1 MMDNDRTQPRRRLRL
16 APAQRVPQILDA
28 ALQEFSRRGFT
39 AARMDDIAQRC
50 GLSKGGLYAHFDS
63 KDAIFKALLDRSLN
77 RTDWAQMPQLAAVAD
92 TRAVAEWTVD
102 RLHAAL
108 LAPEVIT
115 LLRLLIPERERVPL
129 RVDEWKKLT
138 QQHTQQVMAVIH
150 HNLEASGRKDT
161 VLARHPWLVLSPS
174 CMCCCGIPC
183 LAKVQN
189 PIRTTARRISTC
201 CASYWPDGCCGSVP
215 VKVFPVCKKLPH
227 PPRRG
232 NSFTLTTLRLPCF
245 SPIPRPVTSPRPL
258 PSWSKACAM
267 ARRFRPCW
275 A

>member
-77 RTDWAQMPQLAAVAD
+77 RTDWAQMPQLAAGAD

-115 LLRLLIPERERVPL
+115 LVRLLIPERERVPL
-129 RVDEWKKLT
+129 RVDEWKKLTQQHT

-161 VLARHPWLVLSPS
+161 VLARHPWLVLSPIVHVLLWHTVFGEGAES
-174 CMCCCGIPC
+174 DPHYRQAHIDMLCEL
-183 LAKVQN
+183 LA
-189 PIRTTARRISTC
+189 
-201 CASYWPDGCCGSVP
+201 
-215 VKVFPVCKKLPH
+215 
-227 PPRRG
+227 
-232 NSFTLTTLRLPCF
+232 
-245 SPIPRPVTSPRPL
+245 
-258 PSWSKACAM
+258 
-267 ARRFRPCW
+267 
-275 A
+275 

>member
-39 AARMDDIAQRC
+39 AARMDDIARRC

-63 KDAIFKALLDRSLN
+63 KDAIFKALLDRTLN
-77 RTDWAQMPQLAAVAD
+77 RTDWAQMPQLAAGAN
-92 TRAVAEWTVD
+92 TRAVAQWTVD

-138 QQHTQQVMAVIH
+138 QQHTRDPPQPGGQRPQRHRAGPPPLAGAVTHRACTAVAYRVWRRCRTRSALPPGAYRHVVRVIGLMAVVAACP
-150 HNLEASGRKDT
+150 LK
-161 VLARHPWLVLSPS
+161 
-174 CMCCCGIPC
+174 
-183 LAKVQN
+183 
-189 PIRTTARRISTC
+189 
-201 CASYWPDGCCGSVP
+201 
-215 VKVFPVCKKLPH
+215 
-227 PPRRG
+227 
-232 NSFTLTTLRLPCF
+232 F
-245 SPIPRPVTSPRPL
+245 SPYAKNTLYPP
-258 PSWSKACAM
+258 
-267 ARRFRPCW
+267 PCG
-275 A
+275 AIHSL

>member
-115 LLRLLIPERERVPL
+115 LVRLLIPERERVPLRLLIPERERVPL

-161 VLARHPWLVLSPS
+161 VLARHPWLVLSPIVHVLLWHTVFGEGAES
-174 CMCCCGIPC
+174 DPHYRQAHIDMLCEL
-183 LAKVQN
+183 LA
-189 PIRTTARRISTC
+189 
-201 CASYWPDGCCGSVP
+201 
-215 VKVFPVCKKLPH
+215 
-227 PPRRG
+227 
-232 NSFTLTTLRLPCF
+232 
-245 SPIPRPVTSPRPL
+245 
-258 PSWSKACAM
+258 
-267 ARRFRPCW
+267 
-275 A
+275 

>member
-63 KDAIFKALLDRSLN
+63 KDAIFKALLDRTLN
-77 RTDWAQMPQLAAVAD
+77 RTDWAQMPQLAAGAD

-115 LLRLLIPERERVPL
+115 LVRLLDPRARARAAARGRV
-129 RVDEWKKLT
+129 KKLT
-138 QQHTQQVMAVIH
+138 QQHTQQVMPVIH
-150 HNLEASGRKDT
+150 HNLEASGRKDYRAGPPP
-161 VLARHPWLVLSPS
+161 LAGAVAHRACTAVAYRF
-174 CMCCCGIPC
+174 
-183 LAKVQN
+183 LAKAQN
-189 PIRTTARRISTC
+189 PIRTTARRISIC
-201 CASYWPDGCCGSVP
+201 CASYWPEIVNT
-215 VKVFPVCKKLPH
+215 F
-227 PPRRG
+227 
-232 NSFTLTTLRLPCF
+232 
-245 SPIPRPVTSPRPL
+245 
-258 PSWSKACAM
+258 
-267 ARRFRPCW
+267 
-275 A
+275 

>member
-115 LLRLLIPERERVPL
+115 LVRLLIPERERVPL
-129 RVDEWKKLT
+129 RVDEWKK
-138 QQHTQQVMAVIH
+138 
-150 HNLEASGRKDT
+150 
-161 VLARHPWLVLSPS
+161 
-174 CMCCCGIPC
+174 
-183 LAKVQN
+183 
-189 PIRTTARRISTC
+189 
-201 CASYWPDGCCGSVP
+201 
-215 VKVFPVCKKLPH
+215 
-227 PPRRG
+227 
-232 NSFTLTTLRLPCF
+232 
-245 SPIPRPVTSPRPL
+245 
-258 PSWSKACAM
+258 
-267 ARRFRPCW
+267 
-275 A
+275 

>member
-77 RTDWAQMPQLAAVAD
+77 RTDWAQMPQLAAGAD

-115 LLRLLIPERERVPL
+115 LVRLLIPGRERVPLRLLIPERERVPLRVPL

-161 VLARHPWLVLSPS
+161 VLARHPWLVLSPIVHVLLWHTVFGEGAEPDPHYRQAHIDML
-174 CMCCCGIPC
+174 CEL
-183 LAKVQN
+183 LA
-189 PIRTTARRISTC
+189 
-201 CASYWPDGCCGSVP
+201 
-215 VKVFPVCKKLPH
+215 
-227 PPRRG
+227 
-232 NSFTLTTLRLPCF
+232 
-245 SPIPRPVTSPRPL
+245 
-258 PSWSKACAM
+258 
-267 ARRFRPCW
+267 
-275 A
+275 

>member
-77 RTDWAQMPQLAAVAD
+77 RTDWAQMPQLAAGAD

-115 LLRLLIPERERVPL
+115 LVRLLIPERERVPL

-161 VLARHPWLVLSPS
+161 VLARHPGWCCRPS
-174 CMCCCGIPC
+174 CMYCCGIPC
-183 LAKVQN
+183 LAKAQN

-227 PPRRG
+227 PPRRD
-232 NSFTLTTLRLPCF
+232 NSCISTIPRLHCS
-245 SPIPRPVTSPRPL
+245 SPIRPQATSPRRL
-258 PSWSKACAM
+258 RSWSRACAT
-267 ARRFRPCW
+267 ANPSRPCW